1 MNIFYNFTQGSPVL
15 IAVFLLLVG
24 MSFVS
29 WSVIFRKIIVIR
41 MEYKLLKTFHAQYLH
56 SSELLMSSLKTTHEG
71 CINNIVAEA
80 NILQPLLHNLDL
92 SEQREIISMH
102 LAQVLDLI
110 KIRLDSGLTLLAS
123 VSNSAPFIGLF
134 GTVWGIYGALL
145 EISAKGS
152 AGLNVVAGPM
162 GEALTATAVGLF
174 AAIPAALAYNVFLRY
189 NRLIVQ
195 DLRHISEQFSIYL
208 PKFLIK

>member
-15 IAVFLLLVG
+15 IAVFLLLTG
-24 MSFVS
+24 MSFAS
-29 WSVIFRKIIVIR
+29 WYVIFRKVIVLKS
-41 MEYKLLKTFHAQYLH
+41 EYTLLAVFHEQYLH
-56 SSELLMSSLKTTHEG
+56 RPELLISSLQTTHKG
-71 CINNIVAEA
+71 CINSIVAEA
-80 NILQPLLHNLDL
+80 NTLKPLLCNLDL
-92 SEQREIISMH
+92 PEQREIISMH

-123 VSNSAPFIGLF
+123 VSSSAPFIGLF

-145 EISAKGS
+145 EVSAKGS

-174 AAIPAALAYNVFLRY
+174 AAIPAALAYNIFLRY

-208 PKFLIK
+208 PKF

>member
-1 MNIFYNFTQGSPVL
+1 MNIFHSFTQGNPIL

-24 MSFVS
+24 MSISS
-29 WSVIFRKIIVIR
+29 WYIIFRKIIIIKA
-41 MEYKLLKTFHAQYLH
+41 EYKLLTVFHKQYLH
-56 SSELLMSSLKTTHEG
+56 SPELLMSSLKITHKG
-71 CINNIVAEA
+71 SINRIISEA
-80 NILQPLLHNLDL
+80 NTLKPLLENLN
-92 SEQREIISMH
+92 SQEQKEVISMH
-102 LAQVLDLI
+102 LAQILDLI

-123 VSNSAPFIGLF
+123 VSNSAPFVGLF

-145 EISAKGS
+145 EVSAKGS

-174 AAIPAALAYNVFLRY
+174 AAIPAALAYNIFLRY

-195 DLRHISEQFSIYL
+195 DLRHICEQFSIYL
-208 PKFLIK
+208 PKFIAK

>member
-1 MNIFYNFTQGSPVL
+1 MNIFQSFTQGNPIL
-15 IAVFLLLVG
+15 MAVFLLLIG
-24 MSFVS
+24 MSCAS
-29 WSVIFRKIIVIR
+29 WYVIFRKIIV
-41 MEYKLLKTFHAQYLH
+41 LKTEYTLLATFHKQYLH
-56 SSELLMSSLKTTHEG
+56 KPELLILSLQTTHKG
-71 CINNIVAEA
+71 CINNIITEA
-80 NILQPLLHNLDL
+80 NILKPLLHNLDL
-92 SEQREIISMH
+92 PEQREIISMH

-110 KIRLDSGLTLLAS
+110 KIRLDGGLTLLAS

-134 GTVWGIYGALL
+134 GTVLGIYGALL
-145 EISAKGS
+145 EVSAKGS

-174 AAIPAALAYNVFLRY
+174 AAIPAALAYNIFLRY

-208 PKFLIK
+208 PKFLMK